1 MRSFKSTNIP
11 DNFCRDWVAPKLHQ
25 SPKLRVSPGAARLDK
40 NLIGIAVPMLTA
52 FLFKIARPARPQSGQ
67 AQSVDSQCRVFC
79 SQLFIF
85 ITTFQKRG
93 RSGAISG
100 LVGPLVYSLA
110 LTLAPVDVTASGFQV
125 EAVRTKLVDG
135 VYLLN
140 ADIAVALS
148 EESLEALD
156 NGVPLTVVVDMD
168 IVQTRKLAW
177 DKHIARL
184 SARNELRIHVL
195 SRKYLVRNLNSD
207 ATTSYLT
214 LHEAISALGN
224 LENFPVLDSHL
235 LNDDKSYHLKL
246 RARLDIEA
254 LPSPLRPV
262 AYLSSLWRRSSE
274 WSTWPIE
281 N

>member
-1 MRSFKSTNIP
+1 MRSFKSTDLP
-11 DNFCRDWVAPKLHQ
+11 DNYRRGWL
-25 SPKLRVSPGAARLDK
+25 
-40 NLIGIAVPMLTA
+40 LT
-52 FLFKIARPARPQSGQ
+52 P
-67 AQSVDSQCRVFC
+67 
-79 SQLFIF
+79 FICC
-85 ITTFQKRG
+85 
-93 RSGAISG
+93 
-100 LVGPLVYSLA
+100 LV
-110 LTLAPVDVTASGFQV
+110 LTLVPVDVTASDFQV
-125 EAVRTKLVDG
+125 ETVRTRLVDG
-135 VYLLN
+135 VYLLD
-140 ADIAVALS
+140 ADIAVAFS

-156 NGVPLTVVVDMD
+156 SGVPLTVVVDVD

-177 DKHIARL
+177 DKRVARL

-195 SRKYLVRNLNSD
+195 SRKYIVRNLNSD

-214 LHEAISALGN
+214 LNEAISALGS

-235 LNDDKSYHLKL
+235 LSAEQSYHLKL